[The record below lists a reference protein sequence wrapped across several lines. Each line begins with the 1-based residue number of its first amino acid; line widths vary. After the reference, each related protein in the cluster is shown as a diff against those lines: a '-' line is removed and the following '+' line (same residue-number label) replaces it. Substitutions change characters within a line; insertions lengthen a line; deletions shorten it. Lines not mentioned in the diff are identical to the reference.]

1 MGLTLTSRIAR
12 RDRCY
17 LVYFFPTHN
26 YISFPFS
33 NIDVRIQQAE
43 LEYDLEREELNL
55 INMQEERRNLH
66 TILDDNDAFQ
76 KRTENSLF
84 A

>member
-1 MGLTLTSRIAR
+1 MLDLEGGVRWASTDSPIVLFSP
-12 RDRCY
+12 Y
-17 LVYFFPTHN
+17 
-26 YISFPFS
+26 S

-43 LEYDLEREELNL
+43 LEYELEREELNL
-55 INMQEERRNLH
+55 MNLQEERRNLH

>member
-1 MGLTLTSRIAR
+1 MNDWL
-12 RDRCY
+12 
-17 LVYFFPTHN
+17 
-26 YISFPFS
+26 FS

-43 LEYDLEREELNL
+43 LEYELEREELNL
-55 INMQEERRNLH
+55 MNLQEERRNLH

-84 A
+84 TYVEIISVKKI

>member
-1 MGLTLTSRIAR
+1 MEYV
-12 RDRCY
+12 Y
-17 LVYFFPTHN
+17 LRWYLLML
-26 YISFPFS
+26 SFVQFCS

-43 LEYDLEREELNL
+43 LEYELEREELNL
-55 INMQEERRNLH
+55 MNLQEERRNLH